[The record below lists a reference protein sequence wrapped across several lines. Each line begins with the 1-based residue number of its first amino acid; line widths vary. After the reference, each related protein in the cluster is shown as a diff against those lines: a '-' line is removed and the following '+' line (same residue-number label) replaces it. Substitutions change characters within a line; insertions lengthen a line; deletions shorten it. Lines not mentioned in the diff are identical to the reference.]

1 MSVTADAGLRQRL
14 AELISAATGGDVR
27 IDDVLGG
34 TSILNL
40 GVDSLGMLR
49 LVDAIELE
57 WGVEVEFDDPDHH
70 IETVDD
76 LVALV
81 SAATGSA

>member
-1 MSVTADAGLRQRL
+1 MSVTTYAVVRHRL
-14 AELISAATGGDVR
+14 AELISAATGGDVGV
-27 IDDVLGG
+27 DDVLGG

-49 LVDAIELE
+49 LVDAIDME
-57 WGVEVEFDDPDHH
+57 WGVEVEFDSPDHE

-76 LVALV
+76 LVELV
-81 SAATGSA
+81 SAAAGLA